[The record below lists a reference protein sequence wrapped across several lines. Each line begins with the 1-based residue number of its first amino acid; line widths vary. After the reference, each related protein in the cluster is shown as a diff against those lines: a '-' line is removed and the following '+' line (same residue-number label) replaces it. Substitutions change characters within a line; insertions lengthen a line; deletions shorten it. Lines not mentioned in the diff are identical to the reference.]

1 MYRNIVTAYDGSDGA
16 HAALEVAARLAST
29 DGASLT
35 LVHSVTRPVG
45 MDPPISSKP
54 DPEQVA
60 EGRHLVERAIADL
73 DPELGA
79 SPWIVS
85 GPAGEAVLVV
95 AEEIG
100 ADLIVTGSRG
110 RGRLTRAVLG
120 SVSSHLVHNAG
131 CDVLVVH
138 PRG

>member
-1 MYRNIVTAYDGSDGA
+1 MYRNIVTAYDGSEGA
-16 HAALEVAARLAST
+16 KAALEVAARLAAR

-35 LVHSVTRPVG
+35 LVNSVAGPAG
-45 MDPPISSKP
+45 IDPPISSKP
-54 DPEQVA
+54 NPEQVA
-60 EGRHLVERAIADL
+60 EGRHVVERAIEDL
-73 DPELGA
+73 DPKLGA
-79 SPWIVS
+79 SPWIAS
-85 GPAGEAVLVV
+85 GPAGEAILAI

-110 RGRLTRAVLG
+110 RGRLARAVLG